1 MLGWHNNFIRD
12 RQMKKVL
19 IVLSLVVVGLVGLG
33 FVFKAQFIEL
43 AKDAVTSDMFV
54 ASDTDDFNPG
64 TKIGEKFP
72 AISATFNDATVTSL
86 TQFAGSRGTVFIV
99 SRSLVWCPF
108 CMKQMAQLNK
118 SLAGFEQAGINVVG
132 LTYDSPEGQQ
142 PFKDRFSIGYPIL
155 SDNDAATVKALGIFN
170 EKYSLGEA
178 AYGIG
183 HPGAFVVDTNGI
195 IVGKIFIEAY
205 STRVDANSLFDF
217 ADNLLN

>member
-1 MLGWHNNFIRD
+1 MLGWYKNFIRD

-19 IVLSLVVVGLVGLG
+19 IALSLVVGVFVGLG

-54 ASDTDDFNPG
+54 VSDTDDFNPG

-72 AISATFNDATVTSL
+72 AISAIFNDATVTSL
-86 TQFAGSRGTVFIV
+86 TQFTGSRGAVFIV

-118 SLAGFEQAGINVVG
+118 SLARFEQAGINVVG
-132 LTYDSPEGQQ
+132 LTYDSADDQQ
-142 PFKDRFSIGYPIL
+142 PFKDKFSIGYPIL
-155 SDNDAATVKALGIFN
+155 SDNNAATVKALGILN

-183 HPGAFVVDTNGI
+183 HPGAFVVDTNGM